1 MLRFSLRQLRT
12 SPMPGSANATIS
24 SHVDRWILVDKSAI
38 DISFVERQ
46 HRRRLSTTTQLALTA
61 YHHCNPDLK
70 PCRTVFASRYG
81 EYKRTFG
88 ILNDIISGE
97 GASPAAFSVSV
108 HNTPSGI
115 VGIATGNPAPSTTVA
130 ANAATIEAGFLEA
143 AMQRVE
149 VDSQDIIFIFV
160 DEPLPE
166 IYGRFTSP
174 TDQAYALGLR
184 MSANA
189 DRQLSLRW
197 TAFPGGQQRPPDG
210 VPTAGPDIARLLDIG
225 HGVHST
231 TDGRLDWEWCVE

>member
-1 MLRFSLRQLRT
+1 
-12 SPMPGSANATIS
+12 MPGSSNTSIS
-24 SHVDRWILVDKSAI
+24 SHIDRWITVDESTK
-38 DISFVERQ
+38 DISFLQRQ
-46 HRRRLSTTTQLALTA
+46 YRRRLSTTTQLALTA
-61 YHHCNPDLK
+61 YHHCNPDLS
-70 PCRTVFASRYG
+70 PCQTVFASRYG

-115 VGIATGNPAPSTTVA
+115 TGIATNNPAPSTTVA
-130 ANAATIEAGFLEA
+130 ANAATVEAGFLEA

-149 VDSQDIIFIFV
+149 GDSQDIIFIFV

-166 IYGRFTSP
+166 IYGRFTSAS
-174 TDQAYALGLR
+174 DQAYALGLR
-184 MSANA
+184 MSTNA
-189 DRQLSLRW
+189 DRQLRLRW
-197 TAFPGGQQRPPDG
+197 TASPGGRERPPDG
-210 VPTAGPDIARLLDIG
+210 VPTAGLEIARLLDIG